1 MEIAFFIAFS
11 VLALAGAVG
20 VLLLRKVL
28 SVSFAFLLTL
38 LGVAGIFALLG
49 ADFVALTQIIIYVG
63 GILLLL
69 LFALMF
75 AEPSGD
81 LSLPTPQASLGG
93 GILAAF
99 GLLSLL
105 GVWLAKNSS
114 LLEDKILKEN
124 FSTIQKIG
132 ILFLT
137 DYLLVFELVGIFL
150 TAVLVLVAWLAGKK
164 ASKD

>member
-1 MEIAFFIAFS
+1 LEIAFFIVFA
-11 VLALAGAVG
+11 ALTLLGATG

-28 SVSFAFLLTL
+28 SAAFAFLLVL
-38 LGVAGIFALLG
+38 VGMAGVFALLG
-49 ADFVALTQIIIYVG
+49 ADFVALTQIIVYVG

-81 LSLPTPQASLGG
+81 LSLPTPQGTLGG
-93 GILAAF
+93 GILAGI

-105 GVWLAKNSS
+105 GLWLWQNQE
-114 LLEDKILKEN
+114 LLTDKVLKEN

-132 ILFLT
+132 TLFLT
-137 DYLLVFELVGIFL
+137 DYLLIFELIGIFL
-150 TAVLVLVAWLAGKK
+150 TAVLVLVASLAGKTTK
-164 ASKD
+164 K